1 MAEPFNVP
9 NCVVTQLL
17 LSTHC
22 TQVVFVFVLSHVEEE
37 RLRDRRMVYL
47 YYIGYIGLNLVLKVL
62 YSLDQYID
70 ELEVIGTNQPQHL
83 SKFDMMSVVQEEEE
97 EGSEML
103 GGSMSE
109 RSALKISL
117 RCLIKVL

>member
-1 MAEPFNVP
+1 M
-9 NCVVTQLL
+9 
-17 LSTHC
+17 
-22 TQVVFVFVLSHVEEE
+22 EEE

-47 YYIGYIGLNLVLKVL
+47 YYIGSIGLNFVLKVL

-70 ELEVIGTNQPQHL
+70 ELEVIGTNQPQHS

-103 GGSMSE
+103 ESMSE

-117 RCLIKVL
+117 PCLIKVLLFYLALVG